1 MARKRVTKT
10 MEPAPEGSRVLVYRR
25 EPAPEDLYEVG
36 SWRGAPHFRCRR
48 CAFDTLVA
56 GNMLAHVASHEPK
69 RLDGSDV
76 ADELVVAGSE
86 PAEHSEILEVE
97 DNGNSG

>member
-1 MARKRVTKT
+1 MARKRVTET

-25 EPAPEDLYEVG
+25 EPEPDDLFEVG
-36 SWRGAPHFRCRR
+36 SWRGAPHYKCRC

-56 GNMLAHVASHEPK
+56 GNMLAHLESH
-69 RLDGSDV
+69 
-76 ADELVVAGSE
+76 AGSE
-86 PAEHSEILEVE
+86 PAEHLEISEVE